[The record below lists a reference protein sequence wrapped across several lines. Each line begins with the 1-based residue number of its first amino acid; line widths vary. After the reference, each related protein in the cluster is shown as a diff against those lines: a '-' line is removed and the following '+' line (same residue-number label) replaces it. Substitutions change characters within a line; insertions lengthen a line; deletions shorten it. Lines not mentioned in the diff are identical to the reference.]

1 MLTNDQINREFERL
15 NFRYRLQEILETN
28 DLIDLWSNGWLDK
41 TEDPYIDG
49 VFDQVRE
56 YIGKIVKL
64 EDGLRLYLEKI
75 DLEKIL
81 KCGAL
86 SWSTVLSQPIKTL
99 QVKIQELMSSWS
111 KHLDIITLLRT
122 WKNNCYFIWRA
133 THDSLP
139 SRSL

>member
-56 YIGKIVKL
+56 YIGKIGKL
-64 EDGLRLYLEKI
+64 EDGLRLYLEKNRPRKNSEVRGI
-75 DLEKIL
+75 VMEHGIIPTYQNITGEDPRVNEFLEQALGHHNAL
-81 KCGAL
+81 KN
-86 SWSTVLSQPIKTL
+86 VEEQ
-99 QVKIQELMSSWS
+99 
-111 KHLDIITLLRT
+111 LLLYLEVNT
-122 WKNNCYFIWRA
+122 
-133 THDSLP
+133 
-139 SRSL
+139 